1 MTMVQSF
8 LFPFMRL
15 AIWGGNKHLLGQ
27 SYLQRRCEWRER
39 DDQGSR
45 ARGAGHFQRESGA
58 RHSLARDRGFAT
70 GVIQRNSEV
79 SPNISKEKEMKKII
93 WIFGLAATLVTAFA
107 MAQGTMPSLAM
118 SPSDKHLSAATVKID
133 NFSFGPAT
141 ITIPAGSTVTWTNND
156 DVPHVVS
163 SDDNKMFKSK
173 ALNTDDHFSF
183 TFTKPGTYDYYCAI
197 HPKMTAKI
205 VVQ

>member
-1 MTMVQSF
+1 
-8 LFPFMRL
+8 
-15 AIWGGNKHLLGQ
+15 
-27 SYLQRRCEWRER
+27 
-39 DDQGSR
+39 
-45 ARGAGHFQRESGA
+45 
-58 RHSLARDRGFAT
+58 
-70 GVIQRNSEV
+70 
-79 SPNISKEKEMKKII
+79 MKRIKL
-93 WIFGLAATLVTAFA
+93 IFGSAAILA
-107 MAQGTMPSLAM
+107 MALALTTGTRPSSAM
-118 SPSDKHLSAATVKID
+118 SSDDKPASSATVKID

-173 ALNTDDHFSF
+173 ALDTDDHFSF
-183 TFTKPGTYDYYCAI
+183 TFTKPGTYNYYCAI